1 MKFASR
7 ISRQSARVVA
17 VLLLALPFS
26 GAQTARTQKPALS
39 KEVKAALDRVSAE
52 SLKGHLSFIA
62 SDLLEGRNTPSPG
75 LDIAASYIAAQ
86 FRRAGLEPVG
96 DDGYYQTANWLLME
110 RDVKAFNLVFEDS
123 GKATSVGIDRVSL
136 PNSVSATVSGASLFK
151 VDYKDAA
158 LLAVLQPSDI
168 EGKAVITDI
177 PDFQSETG
185 ARRSEI
191 FRTMGEFVNKI
202 SGLKPA
208 LVLSVNRSNPTG
220 TGAGAGRLIDPENR
234 PAAPPASRMGIVSV
248 HDPEVV
254 RLYDSLKPGL
264 STATVSA
271 RLGGFVE
278 KGVKLRNVVGLLR
291 GSDPV
296 LKDTYVLLT
305 AHYDHIGVR
314 PFGEGD
320 RINNGANDDGSG
332 TVSLIEIASAL
343 SRLNPRPRRS
353 ILFMAFFGEEKGLLG
368 SRYYGRHP
376 VFPIEKTVADVNLEQ
391 VGRTDDSEG
400 PQVGTAALTGFDY
413 SDVGTIFKTA
423 GEMVG
428 VRVYKHE
435 RNSDAFFSRSDNQ
448 ALADQGVPAHT
459 LSVSYNFPDYHG
471 VGDHW
476 EKIDYV
482 NMEKINR
489 LIALGLLMIANN
501 KEEPKW
507 NEANPSAARYL
518 KAWRDRR
525 AQ

>member
-1 MKFASR
+1 MKFPSR
-7 ISRQSARVVA
+7 ISRQSARVVLA
-17 VLLLALPFS
+17 IALALSFL
-26 GAQTARTQKPALS
+26 GAQTARRQKPALTRQ
-39 KEVKAALDRVSAE
+39 VKSALGRISAE

-96 DDGYYQTANWLLME
+96 DDGYYQTANWLLTE
-110 RDVKAFNLVFEDS
+110 RDVKSFNLVFQDS
-123 GKATSVGIDRVSL
+123 GKVTSVGIDRVSL

-151 VDYKDAA
+151 IDYKDPAQLAA
-158 LLAVLQPSDI
+158 LQPSEI
-168 EGKAVITDI
+168 EGKAVITEV
-177 PDFQSETG
+177 PDFQGETG
-185 ARRSEI
+185 SRRSEI
-191 FRTMGEFVNKI
+191 FRSISEFVNKI
-202 SGLKPA
+202 SALKPA
-208 LVLSVNRSNPTG
+208 LVLSVNRSSQTG
-220 TGAGAGRLIDPENR
+220 TGAGAGRLVDPENR
-234 PAAPPASRMGIVSV
+234 PTAAPASRMSIISV

-254 RLYDSLKPGL
+254 SLYDSLKPGL

-271 RLGGFVE
+271 RVGGFVE
-278 KGVKLRNVVGLLR
+278 KSVKLRNVVGLLR

-332 TVSLIEIASAL
+332 TVSVIEIASAL
-343 SRLNPRPRRS
+343 SALKPRPRRS

-368 SRYYGRHP
+368 SRHYGRHP
-376 VFPIEKTVADVNLEQ
+376 IFPIEKTVADVNLEQ

-400 PQVGTAALTGFDY
+400 PQVGTASLTGFDY
-413 SDVGTIFKTA
+413 SDVGAVFKKA
-423 GEMVG
+423 GDMVG
-428 VRVYKHE
+428 VKVYKHE

-459 LSVSYNFPDYHG
+459 LSVAYQFPDYHG

-476 EKIDYV
+476 EKVDYA

-489 LIALGLLMIANN
+489 LIALGLLMIADN

-507 NEANPSAARYL
+507 NESNPAAARYL